1 MTSGALHGVPSL
13 RRILY
18 MSLRSSAVSDRVI
31 VDEIVLPAM
40 RRNQAAEVTGCLW
53 FDEAAFVQAIE
64 GTDEELGPIWSSIL
78 ADHRHGAVTVCED
91 AAVQDR
97 ALSRFSMRVL
107 RDVDHVELVAV
118 ASDFAALARSADGD
132 GVTLQEWASPY
143 GPLLLSN
150 LMRLADEPPAE
161 TPAAG

>member
-1 MTSGALHGVPSL
+1 MTAGALYGTPSL

-18 MSLRSSAVSDRVI
+18 MSLRSTDVSDRVI

-53 FDEAAFVQAIE
+53 FDETAFVQAIE

-78 ADHRHGAVTVCED
+78 ADPRHCAVTVCED
-91 AAVQDR
+91 APVRDR
-97 ALSRFSMRVL
+97 AFARFSMRVL
-107 RDVDHVELVAV
+107 RDVDHVELVAI
-118 ASDFAALARSADGD
+118 ASDFAALARSDDGD
-132 GVTLQEWASPY
+132 NGMLREWASPY

-161 TPAAG
+161 TPAAR